1 MASLRFLL
9 VLFLAGPAHADWS
22 VTTSQ
27 AEQGTAAGVEHRRI
41 VLAESETGERAT
53 VDLALFSTKSATVR
67 VIDNPT
73 GEDNLAAVMR
83 REHCLAGVNGGYF
96 DPADTPVGLVI
107 SDGKL
112 IAPLRK
118 ARLLSG
124 VMVVSRGRV
133 QLLRT
138 AEYSPKRKATE
149 ALQCGPFL
157 VDRGQPVPG
166 LNDTRPARRTF
177 VLTSGPDRA
186 AIGFCSGVTL
196 AQLAKI
202 LATPGTC
209 ARPES
214 AARAQSRWR
223 IVQRILVRRRTGPV
237 LDFGAEDGP
246 QFRGGGA
253 EVKRRRKPRSGG
265 LQTAEPNR
273 RRFVTAAP

>member
-22 VTTSQ
+22 VLTSQ
-27 AEQGTAAGVEHRRI
+27 AEGRGAGGVEHRRV
-41 VLAESETGERAT
+41 VLAESETDERAN
-53 VDLALFSTKSATVR
+53 VNLALFSTKSATVR

-73 GEDNLAAVMR
+73 GEDSLAAAMR

-96 DPADTPVGLVI
+96 DPADAPVGLVI
-107 SDGKL
+107 SGGKL

-124 VMVVSRGRV
+124 VMIVSAGRV
-133 QLLRT
+133 QILRS

-177 VLTSGPDRA
+177 VLTGGPDRA
-186 AIGFCSGVTL
+186 AVGLCSGVTL
-196 AQLAKI
+196 ADLAKI
-202 LATPGTC
+202 LATEGIAP
-209 ARPES
+209 
-214 AARAQSRWR
+214 QLK
-223 IVQRILVRRRTGPV
+223 VQRALNLDGGSSSAFWFAGEPGPFSISEQKTVR
-237 LDFGAEDGP
+237 
-246 QFRGGGA
+246 
-253 EVKRRRKPRSGG
+253 
-265 LQTAEPNR
+265 N
-273 RRFVTAAP
+273 FVAVVPK

>member
-1 MASLRFLL
+1 VAKLRFLL

-22 VTTSQ
+22 VSTSQ
-27 AEQGTAAGVEHRRI
+27 ADRGHAAGVEHRRV
-41 VLAESETGERAT
+41 VLAESETGDRAT
-53 VDLALFSTKSATVR
+53 VDLALFATKTATVR

-83 REHCLAGVNGGYF
+83 REQSLAGVNGGYF
-96 DPADTPVGLVI
+96 DPADAPVGLVI
-107 SDGKL
+107 SGGRQ

-124 VMVVSRGRV
+124 VLVAAAGRV
-133 QLLRT
+133 QLLRV

-157 VDRGQPVPG
+157 VDRGLPVPG
-166 LNDTRPARRTF
+166 LNDTRPVRRTF

-202 LATPGTC
+202 LATPGL
-209 ARPES
+209 APELK
-214 AARAQSRWR
+214 
-223 IVQRILVRRRTGPV
+223 VQRALNLDGGSSSAFWFAGERGPFSISEQKTVR
-237 LDFGAEDGP
+237 
-246 QFRGGGA
+246 
-253 EVKRRRKPRSGG
+253 
-265 LQTAEPNR
+265 N
-273 RRFVTAAP
+273 FVAVAPK